1 MCLKREQK
9 LYAID
14 TVWFFS
20 HQWYS
25 ATDIKNACRIVDEYR
40 NKKRLA
46 FEKASRSVCYLHQV
60 GDFTSPRI
68 PYFGAFAALNLAI
81 NCCVEASKL
90 SLSAS
95 P

>member
-1 MCLKREQK
+1 VCLKREQK

-46 FEKASRSVCYLHQV
+46 FEKA
-60 GDFTSPRI
+60 
-68 PYFGAFAALNLAI
+68 
-81 NCCVEASKL
+81 
-90 SLSAS
+90 
-95 P
+95 